1 MKTTIFILQ
10 SAEMKLA
17 RVVTLHVSPTVQV
30 SGVPGVR
37 AAGGVDQ
44 YGLDLRHPHPV
55 PLHPPLQHLLGQNTL
70 ALLHHRSVHPRHVQM

>member
-1 MKTTIFILQ
+1 
-10 SAEMKLA
+10 MKLA